1 LYFRFALLSVEV
13 FLKNFYLEFFC
24 GNVSLRG
31 KTIWRKKFFQKTQGS
46 KVKGK
51 MKNILVDK

>member
-1 LYFRFALLSVEV
+1 VAMSVYVVKRF
-13 FLKNFYLEFFC
+13 
-24 GNVSLRG
+24 G
-31 KTIWRKKFFQKTQGS
+31 KKTQGS